1 MTLVAAPPT
10 RTVIDLGADAT
21 ILDAARR
28 LAPADLGRDVVL
40 VVPAGAPLARNA
52 VFLDVLRRRSANRRL
67 ILVSPDARARSLASS
82 VHLRTFASL
91 AALERHELDAT
102 ERLGEAR
109 RAALAT
115 IAASGARGLSLG
127 RALTVFL
134 SLLAAAGILAAV
146 VLPQATI
153 TIAASASPIGP
164 FEYDLRAGPGG
175 DITDTQTRQAEVSHT
190 FTNPTTGSR
199 PEEKWAK
206 GVERFVNRTTNDIK
220 ISKGTILQTSDGVR
234 FQTMEEKTLPKSAL
248 LPIFYGEVNINIQAV
263 ESGPG
268 GNVAQDRINRS
279 PSPDYQVTNPAPTQ
293 GGESNKIPVVSQADW
308 EAAVARSDGE
318 LAKAAEAQLA
328 TWKSETP
335 KERTVI
341 GTLVRRTA
349 VTPAA
354 EIVGKE
360 GQTSF
365 DITVRGTATA
375 YSVPANEPRQT
386 ALRKLAEEAPSEN
399 EIDRDTAAKVEAVL
413 GPTVDENG
421 VKWRV
426 RATSMQYRRPIDI
439 RAALVGRSFEEA
451 DPIASGRGFHVVQV
465 VPWPSWWPRLPV
477 LDYRITIEVVPPI
490 AAGTP

>member
-10 RTVIDLGADAT
+10 RTVIDLRADAT

-28 LAPADLGRDVVL
+28 LALAEQGRDVVL
-40 VVPAGAPLARNA
+40 VVPAGAPLGRNA
-52 VFLDVLRRRSANRRL
+52 VFLEVLRRRSANRRL

-109 RAALAT
+109 RVALAT
-115 IAASGARGLSLG
+115 IAVSGARRLSLG
-127 RALTVFL
+127 RALTVLL

-175 DITDTQTRQAEVSHT
+175 DITDTQTRLAEVSRS
-190 FTNPTTGSR
+190 FTSPTTGSR
-199 PEEKWAK
+199 LDEKWAR
-206 GVERFVNRTTNDIK
+206 GVERFRNLTTNDIK
-220 ISKGTILQTSDGVR
+220 IPKGTVVQTSDGVR
-234 FQTMEEKTLPKSAL
+234 FQTLDDGTLPKSVI
-248 LPIFYGEVNINIQAV
+248 LPFFYGEVTINIQAV
-263 ESGPG
+263 EAGPR

-279 PSPDYQVTNPAPTQ
+279 PSPDYQVFNPAPTQ
-293 GGESNKIPVVSQADW
+293 GGESNKIPQVSQADYD
-308 EAAVARSDGE
+308 AAVGRADGE
-318 LAKAAEAQLA
+318 LAVAAEAQLKA
-328 TWKSETP
+328 WQGEAP
-335 KERTVI
+335 KDRTVL
-341 GTLVRRTA
+341 GTLVKRSGITS
-349 VTPAA
+349 AA
-354 EIVGKE
+354 EVVGKE

-365 DITVRGTATA
+365 ELTVRGAVTA

-386 ALRKLAEEAPSEN
+386 ALRKLAAEAPSEN
-399 EIDRDTAAKVEAVL
+399 EVDRETAAKVEPVL
-413 GPTVDENG
+413 GPNVDETG
-421 VKWRV
+421 VRWRV

-451 DPIASGRGFHVVQV
+451 DPIASGRGFHIVRV

-477 LDYRITIEVVPPI
+477 LDYRITIEVVPPV